1 MTGIFFEEPGAIVDR
16 SGTPEPPVIQPE
28 PVDRRTPVLLR
39 PPGRGEIPRG
49 TEELIDH
56 LRFS

>member
-39 PPGRGEIPRG
+39 PPGAWRDPSWHGG
-49 TEELIDH
+49 AY
-56 LRFS
+56 